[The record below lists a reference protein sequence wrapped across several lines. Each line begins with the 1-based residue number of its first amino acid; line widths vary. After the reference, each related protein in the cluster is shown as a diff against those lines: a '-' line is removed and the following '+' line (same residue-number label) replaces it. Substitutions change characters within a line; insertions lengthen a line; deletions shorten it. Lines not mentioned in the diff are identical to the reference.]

1 LAPLPLSIHVNA
13 KLEQQ
18 ADYRLVA
25 VLYRGPQRSISKPTK
40 IRVRRTNRPSNHRE
54 ICSGVST
61 RHGCVTRQLHS
72 HPRHTRAASVQQRNA
87 IRVMLPIHSRCKTAV
102 GSGTHAAIATRLAG
116 ATLLGDLLKHTTL
129 MKRRLVV
136 TCLLPRPPAHS
147 RSTEDTEDHQ
157 TSDLAEIQSL
167 LPSAAVT
174 AAALD
179 VFLCTPPFPFAIAAQ
194 SFQKTLLC
202 ALPSRQ

>member
-1 LAPLPLSIHVNA
+1 MLPSSTYRGDRWVLLAPLPLSIHVNA

-116 ATLLGDLLKHTTL
+116 ATLLGDLLTASGLEITCSCTWSKFP
-129 MKRRLVV
+129 LV
-136 TCLLPRPPAHS
+136 
-147 RSTEDTEDHQ
+147 
-157 TSDLAEIQSL
+157 
-167 LPSAAVT
+167 AA
-174 AAALD
+174 
-179 VFLCTPPFPFAIAAQ
+179 
-194 SFQKTLLC
+194 
-202 ALPSRQ
+202 